1 MCREKVC
8 SAQPFK
14 SGILEPQAI
23 DKIVIR
29 AQRGPRRR
37 GASDV
42 ERKKI
47 IGSKTIEP
55 SGKAGDTEVLL
66 PRRGTDYLWLG

>member
-1 MCREKVC
+1 MCREKVF

-23 DKIVIR
+23 DKIEIR
-29 AQRGPRRR
+29 AKRGQRRT
-37 GASDV
+37 GASDE

-47 IGSKTIEP
+47 IGSKTI
-55 SGKAGDTEVLL
+55 
-66 PRRGTDYLWLG
+66 

>member
-1 MCREKVC
+1 MKVFLRFQIFVCREKVF

-23 DKIVIR
+23 DKIEIR
-29 AQRGPRRR
+29 AKRGQRRR
-37 GASDV
+37 GASDE

-47 IGSKTIEP
+47 IGSKTI
-55 SGKAGDTEVLL
+55 
-66 PRRGTDYLWLG
+66 

>member
-1 MCREKVC
+1 MCREKVF

-23 DKIVIR
+23 DKIEIR
-29 AQRGPRRR
+29 AKRGQRRR
-37 GASDV
+37 GASDE

-47 IGSKTIEP
+47 IGSKPFT
-55 SGKAGDTEVLL
+55 
-66 PRRGTDYLWLG
+66 LGRVEMNFRLMQEA

>member
-1 MCREKVC
+1 MCREKVF

-23 DKIVIR
+23 DKIEIR
-29 AQRGPRRR
+29 AKRGKRRR
-37 GASDV
+37 GASDE

-47 IGSKTIEP
+47 IGSKTI
-55 SGKAGDTEVLL
+55 
-66 PRRGTDYLWLG
+66 